1 MKPHRKLSVIW
12 RFLRGVTP
20 LFLASLLC
28 SMLNTL
34 FTALTPQIIRA
45 AVDSVI
51 GTEPFGGLPA
61 VLAGR
66 LADLP
71 FREALL
77 WSAGAVLAVS
87 ALAALCGFLSR
98 TGTAMCSE
106 RFVKSIRDT
115 LFGHIQRLPFA
126 WHTGHQTG
134 EIIQRCTSDV
144 EVIRNFVTTQCLE
157 AFRVFFLVAVSFAL
171 MFPMNAKISL
181 VALLFLPVVVAYSLF
196 FYRRMAQRFLDADE
210 AEGELTTGVQENLTG
225 VRVVRAFG
233 REAFEVEKFDR
244 QNGRFS
250 ELWIRLGKLMSIYW
264 ACGDLLCGFQILAV
278 LLVGVSETVS
288 GSITPGTLLAF
299 LSYNAAMIWPV
310 RSLGRVLSEMS
321 KAGVSIDRV
330 GEILDAE
337 EETAPAF
344 PQTPD
349 WGGDIAFE
357 HVTFGYSG
365 EEPVLRDVSF
375 TIPAGRTFAILGGTG
390 SGKSTVAALLTRLYD
405 LAPGAGRI
413 TVGGVDLRD
422 IPREEVRRHIAL
434 VLQEPFLYS
443 RTVEENIRAVRPAA
457 GREEVRRAAR
467 AACVDEALAEMAL
480 GYDTVVGER
489 GVTLSGGQ
497 KQRVAIARTLLAG
510 APVLLL
516 DDSLSAVDTET
527 DANIRSALLQQA
539 AGTTLV
545 LISHRVTT
553 LMQADRILVLENG
566 RVAEEGTHAQ
576 LIARDGPYRRVCDIQ
591 MNQDDRALLAE
602 EGGEA

>member
-51 GTEPFGGLPA
+51 GTEPFDGLPA

-66 LADLP
+66 LAGLP

-77 WSAGAVLAVS
+77 WSAGAVLTVS

-115 LFGHIQRLPFA
+115 LFGYIQRLPFA

-357 HVTFGYSG
+357 HVTFGYGG

-467 AACVDEALAEMAL
+467 AAGVDEALAEMAL
-480 GYDTVVGER
+480 G
-489 GVTLSGGQ
+489 
-497 KQRVAIARTLLAG
+497 
-510 APVLLL
+510 
-516 DDSLSAVDTET
+516 
-527 DANIRSALLQQA
+527 
-539 AGTTLV
+539 
-545 LISHRVTT
+545 
-553 LMQADRILVLENG
+553 
-566 RVAEEGTHAQ
+566 
-576 LIARDGPYRRVCDIQ
+576 
-591 MNQDDRALLAE
+591 
-602 EGGEA
+602 

>member
-1 MKPHRKLSVIW
+1 MRLRRKSSVIW
-12 RFLRGVTP
+12 RFLKGVIP
-20 LFLASLLC
+20 LFLLSLLC

-51 GTEPFGGLPA
+51 GAQPFDGLPEA
-61 VLAGR
+61 LAGR
-66 LADLP
+66 LSGLP
-71 FREALL
+71 FLEALL

-87 ALAALCGFLSR
+87 ALASLFGFLSR

-115 LFGHIQRLPFA
+115 LFGHIQRLPFS
-126 WHTGHQTG
+126 WHTAHQTG

-157 AFRVFFLVAVSFAL
+157 AFRIFFLVAVSFAL
-171 MFPMNAKISL
+171 MFPMNARISL
-181 VALLFLPVVVAYSLF
+181 VALLFLPVVVACSLLFYS
-196 FYRRMAQRFLDADE
+196 RMARRFLDADE

-233 REAFEVEKFDR
+233 REAFELEKFDR
-244 QNGRFS
+244 QNERFS
-250 ELWIRLGKLMSIYW
+250 TLWIHLGRLMSVYW

-278 LLVGVSETVS
+278 LLVGVEETVS
-288 GSITPGTLLAF
+288 GAITPGTLLAF
-299 LSYNAAMIWPV
+299 LAYNASMIWPV

-321 KAGVSIDRV
+321 KAGVSVDRV

-337 EETAPAF
+337 EETSPAH
-344 PQTPD
+344 PKLPD
-349 WGGDIAFE
+349 WGGSIVFD
-357 HVTFGYSG
+357 HVTFGYGG

-375 TIPAGRTFAILGGTG
+375 TIPAGKTFAILGGTG
-390 SGKSTVAALLTRLYD
+390 SGKSTVAALLARLYD
-405 LAPGAGRI
+405 LAPGQGRI

-443 RTVEENIRAVRPAA
+443 KTVEENIRAVRPAA
-457 GREEVRRAAR
+457 DREEVRRAAR
-467 AACVDEALAEMAL
+467 VACVDQALAEMAL

-527 DANIRSALLQQA
+527 DANIRAALLRQA
-539 AGTTLV
+539 AGTTLI

-553 LMQADRILVLENG
+553 LMKADHILVLENG

-576 LIARDGPYRRVCDIQ
+576 LIAGDGPYRRVCDIQ
-591 MNQDDRALLAE
+591 MNQDDRALL
-602 EGGEA
+602 EGGDA